1 MQPLEDS
8 RHVEKGIPVKTLPF
22 KLEVV
27 AEALVAMLPHTP
39 ADAEAKELIDVLTDT
54 LAGAST

>member
-1 MQPLEDS
+1 MEDS

-27 AEALVAMLPHTP
+27 AEALVAILPHTP

-54 LAGAST
+54 LAGGST